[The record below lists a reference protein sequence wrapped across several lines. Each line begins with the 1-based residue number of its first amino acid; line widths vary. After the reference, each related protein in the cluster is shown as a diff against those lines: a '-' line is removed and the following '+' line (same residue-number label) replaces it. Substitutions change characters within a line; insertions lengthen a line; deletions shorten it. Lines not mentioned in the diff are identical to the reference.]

1 MPNSCCSAHRCQKV
15 SCQGCAWRYA
25 LHVSRRIRACEP
37 QRLHALTVERAIAGP
52 HEIDRLRKSAHNA
65 VAYQR
70 RRYRGWRSV
79 GVWGWYGDADF
90 HGIVELGSIS
100 TIEFLHTFRRRGEVR
115 LRPIEIENL
124 RTEVYTAALSAS
136 ATPAVGGKGRYQ
148 PLKVAI
154 EPVATTRKRPVPV
167 IDDVMVEAMPVLV

>member
-1 MPNSCCSAHRCQKV
+1 M
-15 SCQGCAWRYA
+15 
-25 LHVSRRIRACEP
+25 
-37 QRLHALTVERAIAGP
+37 
-52 HEIDRLRKSAHNA
+52 
-65 VAYQR
+65 AYQR

-100 TIEFLHTFRRRGEVR
+100 TTEFLHTFRRRGAVG

-124 RTEVYTAALSAS
+124 RTEVYTAACSVS
-136 ATPAVGGKGRYQ
+136 TTPTAVGKGRYQ

-154 EPVATTRKRPVPV
+154 EPVTTRKHPLPD
-167 IDDVMVEAMPVLV
+167 IEDVMIDAMPVLV

>member
-1 MPNSCCSAHRCQKV
+1 MVNSCCSAHRCEKV
-15 SCQGCAWRYA
+15 SCPGCAWRYA
-25 LHVSRRIRACEP
+25 LHVSRRILACEP
-37 QRLHALTVERAIAGP
+37 QRLHALTVERALAGP
-52 HEIDRLRKSAHNA
+52 HEIDRLRRSAHNA

-100 TIEFLHTFRRRGEVR
+100 TAEFVHTFRRRGEVR

-124 RTEVYTAALSAS
+124 RTEVYTAALSTS

>member
-15 SCQGCAWRYA
+15 SCPGCAWRYA
-25 LHVSRRIRACEP
+25 LHVSRRILACEP
-37 QRLHALTVERAIAGP
+37 QRLHALTVERALAGP
-52 HEIDRLRKSAHNA
+52 HEIDRLRRSAHNA

-100 TIEFLHTFRRRGEVR
+100 TAEFVHTFRRRGEVR
-115 LRPIEIENL
+115 LRPIEIESL
-124 RTEVYTAALSAS
+124 RSEVYGAALSVS
-136 ATPAVGGKGRYQ
+136 AEGKGRYQ

-154 EPVATTRKRPVPV
+154 EPVMTTRKHPAPF
-167 IDDVMVEAMPVLV
+167 IGDVMVEAMPVLV

>member
-1 MPNSCCSAHRCQKV
+1 MPNSCCSALRCEKV
-15 SCQGCAWRYA
+15 SCPGCAWRYA
-25 LHVSRRIRACEP
+25 LHVSRRILACEP

-52 HEIDRLRKSAHNA
+52 HEIDQLRKSAHNA

-70 RRYRGWRSV
+70 GRYRGWRGV

-100 TIEFLHTFRRRGEVR
+100 TAEFLHTFRRRGEVT

-124 RTEVYTAALSAS
+124 RTEIYAAALSVS
-136 ATPAVGGKGRYQ
+136 ATPIAGGKGRYQ

-154 EPVATTRKRPVPV
+154 EPVTTRKRPVPV